1 MYKKLRKRQRK
12 TAIRHRKTLLL
23 IVLSVH
29 PKRQFAPEA
38 AYLCVDSQKI
48 QMTFVMAIVLNYFYI
63 IIFSTNV

>member
-38 AYLCVDSQKI
+38 AYLCVDSQKV
-48 QMTFVMAIVLNYFYI
+48 QMTVL
-63 IIFSTNV
+63 SWL